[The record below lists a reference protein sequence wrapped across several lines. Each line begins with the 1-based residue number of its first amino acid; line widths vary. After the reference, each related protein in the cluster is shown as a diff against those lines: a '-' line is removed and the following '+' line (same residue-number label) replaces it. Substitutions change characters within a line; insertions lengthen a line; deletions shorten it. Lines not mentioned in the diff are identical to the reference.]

1 MGKRLLSVTHLG
13 NFVYGDSKP
22 QIPRL
27 FASRSLHGTE
37 GAFAELIVHDKDKF
51 IQLIRRYVGGYIAQ
65 NSEIVH
71 SVTHNPPFKMHHLS
85 SVVLRDLNAL
95 VALYLLNI

>member
-1 MGKRLLSVTHLG
+1 MGFDAWLGDVWDWKVVLISQVVGKRLLSVTHLG

-51 IQLIRRYVGGYIAQ
+51 IQLIRRYVGGYI
-65 NSEIVH
+65 
-71 SVTHNPPFKMHHLS
+71 
-85 SVVLRDLNAL
+85 D
-95 VALYLLNI
+95 